1 MTLNQAPSKTKFN
14 PPPPSF
20 QSLFLCCGSG
30 PATREQEF
38 CSSSPLNGGFFVH
51 LFLNF
56 KSWLVWAKIVQLVGG
71 VEAIGL
77 MESNTIVD

>member
-1 MTLNQAPSKTKFN
+1 M
-14 PPPPSF
+14 
-20 QSLFLCCGSG
+20 
-30 PATREQEF
+30 
-38 CSSSPLNGGFFVH
+38 H